1 MTPATRDFD
10 DLLRRALHAEV
21 DSIEPAEG
29 GLDRIRRRTSA
40 PWLVRQV
47 SLMLTE
53 CVDLVRLIGIR
64 LEPWFAAAWAA
75 ITARGGARAASPGR
89 ARSLTTTIRTLVAPR
104 RRTGAHGSDSS
115 SLAWLRPAL
124 AVGAA
129 VVIVVAGVYALA
141 QVRDNLVLEL
151 FPSSSAPPTAPAGPG
166 STGPQGPTLQQQ
178 SQPGVI
184 PPSGSTSA
192 RPSPKPTCSRTT
204 NQQAAAP
211 TPTVSV
217 VPTPTVST
225 DPSPSVVPTDTV
237 TPTPTDTSAG
247 TSAGTGA
254 VPAAATVNV
263 QNQAQTAP
271 STTAPCT
278 QSSKASSPAG

>member
-21 DSIEPAEG
+21 DSIEPADG

-40 PWLVRQV
+40 PWLVRQI
-47 SLMLTE
+47 SLMLIE

-64 LEPWFAAAWAA
+64 LEPWFTAAWAA
-75 ITARGGARAASPGR
+75 ITARGGAGAASPGR
-89 ARSLTTTIRTLVAPR
+89 ARSLATSIRAMVAPR

-151 FPSSSAPPTAPAGPG
+151 FPSSSAPPSAPAGPG
-166 STGPQGPTLQQQ
+166 STGRQGPTLQQQ
-178 SQPGVI
+178 SAPGVI

-211 TPTVSV
+211 TPTVST
-217 VPTPTVST
+217 VPTPTVSV

-247 TSAGTGA
+247 TGA
-254 VPAAATVNV
+254 LPAAATVAV
-263 QNQAQTAP
+263 QNQAKDAP

-278 QSSKASSPAG
+278 QSSKAGSPAG